1 MAYPEAPMATPTP
14 IQLTRH
20 ENRTFAAQ
28 TVHLT
33 GQAFVNCTFEGC
45 TVVVTNGPFITQN
58 VQFRRC
64 NWRVEVDI
72 LWGSPE
78 SRSALRR
85 LLDLIDGAPDATGLP
100 PRDPA

>member
-1 MAYPEAPMATPTP
+1 MATPAP

-45 TVVVTNGPFITQN
+45 TVVVTNGPFVTQN

-100 PRDPA
+100 PRAPA